1 MGKQSDYEIM
11 RTLETHLKG
20 VLWKMKLNFVLS
32 WAFKCTLETYMTG
45 LSQML
50 FQYHP
55 IHVDPSTQ

>member
-1 MGKQSDYEIM
+1 MGKGCDYEIV
-11 RTLETHLKG
+11 RTLETYPKG
-20 VLWKMKLNFVLS
+20 VLGKMKLYIVLS

-55 IHVDPSTQ
+55 IHMGPSTQ